1 MEFTKEFLKETLEH
15 LIEEFDSGDAEQ
27 YDWYAGIYPSE
38 FEDARGYL
46 IQDSGGYYSETE
58 RHSVENVLAIESIKH
73 PELHPFMVDLLG
85 KITEFSNEEGE
96 MWEHEEEQAG
106 NSLARELC
114 KYDKK
119 YLPLYFQLI
128 QTNDLDHEVYHSI
141 DITEVGDTLNYPPEI
156 MPLLLYRSEFGQ
168 EASIYSD
175 LAEGICKT
183 KEDAQKY
190 LDQMAVYFDDQW
202 SFDIAD
208 SADNEDCETLSGM
221 FEPLFKELFELDDD
235 QLLKFAMAYNN
246 YMADEEKPTI
256 EQLLEATK

>member
-15 LIEEFDSGDAEQ
+15 LIEEFNSGDAEQ
-27 YDWYAGIYPSE
+27 HDWYSGIYPSE

-46 IQDSGGYYSETE
+46 IQDTGGYYSDTE
-58 RHSVENVLAIESIKH
+58 RHSVENVLAIEAIKY
-73 PELHPFMVDLLG
+73 PELHPLMVELLE
-85 KITEFSNEEGE
+85 KITEEGE

-119 YLPLYFQLI
+119 HLPLYFRSI

-141 DITEVGDTLNYPPEI
+141 DITEIGDTLGYPPEI

-168 EASIYSD
+168 EADIYSD
-175 LAEGICKT
+175 LANGICKT

-190 LDQMAVYFDDQW
+190 LDQMAVYFDNQW
-202 SFDIAD
+202 SFDVTETPNSD
-208 SADNEDCETLSGM
+208 DCKTLNGM
-221 FEPLFKELFELDDD
+221 FEPLFKELFGLDDD
-235 QLLKFAMAYNN
+235 HLLKFAMAYNN
-246 YMADEEKPTI
+246 FMANNEKPTI